1 MRALV
6 QRVTKASVSVDGNT
20 VGSIQKGLCI
30 FVGVTH
36 SDKEETVKKLAEK
49 LLNLRIFE
57 DSSGKMNLSTLDIG
71 SEILVISQFTLYGDA
86 RKGRR
91 PSWVA
96 SAPAEVAEP
105 LIESLVAYLRS
116 EQIHVETG
124 EFQKFMNVELINSG
138 PSTLII
144 DID

>member
-36 SDKEETVKKLAEK
+36 SDKEETAKKLAEK

-71 SEILVISQFTLYGDA
+71 SES
-86 RKGRR
+86 
-91 PSWVA
+91 
-96 SAPAEVAEP
+96 
-105 LIESLVAYLRS
+105 
-116 EQIHVETG
+116 
-124 EFQKFMNVELINSG
+124 
-138 PSTLII
+138 
-144 DID
+144 